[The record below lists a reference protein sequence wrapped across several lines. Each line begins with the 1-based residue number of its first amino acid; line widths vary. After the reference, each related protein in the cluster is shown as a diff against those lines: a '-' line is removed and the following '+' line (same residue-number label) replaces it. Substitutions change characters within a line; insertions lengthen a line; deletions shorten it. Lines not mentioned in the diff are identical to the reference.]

1 MLSKDRNL
9 TPAFAAVPYISLDHQ
24 STPIK
29 DTGVELTTTNVEQ
42 PVYKAAGPSS
52 LAT

>member
-9 TPAFAAVPYISLDHQ
+9 TPAFAAVPYIFLYHQ
-24 STPIK
+24 FGPVK
-29 DTGVELTTTNVEQ
+29 ETGVELTTTNVEQ
-42 PVYKAAGPSS
+42 PMYKAAGPSS

>member
-9 TPAFAAVPYISLDHQ
+9 TPAFAAVPYVFLDYQ
-24 STPIK
+24 FGSVKETVVK
-29 DTGVELTTTNVEQ
+29 LTTTNVEQ